1 MENTKAKVNVQ
12 RKIYLGN
19 YETMDI
25 GVEISEID
33 LGHGLS
39 IKEDIGEEINTAL
52 QIVAK
57 KVKEIKEVQ
66 KKNIKTNIKLRNN
79 VLNK

>member
-1 MENTKAKVNVQ
+1 MKAAVNIQ

-25 GVEISEID
+25 GVEISGID
-33 LGHGLS
+33 LGSGLN
-39 IKEDIGEEINTAL
+39 IREDVGEEINTAL
-52 QIVAK
+52 EIVAK

-66 KKNIKTNIKLRNN
+66 KKNIKTNVKLRNN